1 MKGKEMNKMIKMTP
15 ETMRQRAGEYSTQA
29 SNLDSIIKKM
39 DKLLTQLQTEWEGQA
54 ADGFAAKFAELK
66 PGFTKARDLITDI
79 STALK
84 TSAEKL
90 EQTDK
95 EIGSSW
101 RK

>member
-54 ADGFAAKFAELK
+54 AEGFAAKCAELK

-84 TSAEKL
+84 TSADKL